1 MYQMEIKDL
10 KKLRKNLPKG
20 SIGKIAEM
28 LGVSNAT
35 VSSVLS
41 GKRNNSDVINIAIEI
56 AEERKRTVDKIVD
69 RINTL

>member
-1 MYQMEIKDL
+1 MEIKDL